1 MSWLR
6 VGKHIAVQ
14 ENNKLAHLEAVDIY
28 TAMTEGSFTF
38 NGITEINLED
48 AFPDLYFSSISKEA
62 VIELSAREEQLFLT
76 VKTGNTPLDFV
87 NGYLL
92 DQIIIDDSW
101 HYIENADEIRS
112 ILDKM
117 QVKGNGTIPLATY
130 ISLVKESLH
139 NDIIINHVD
148 PDSLQKDIDYE
159 KPQGLTAKLY
169 PYQQTGFAWMDYV
182 LNGSHGCILGDEMG
196 LGKTLQAIALIQ
208 ERKNKGEK
216 CLVIAPVS
224 LLQNWYSE
232 CHKFAPDLRVLIH
245 HGPKRTALPN
255 GFDNYDL
262 VVTSYG
268 HAVAD
273 NVLFC
278 MRNWDLIVLDE
289 AQNIK
294 NPRSNR
300 TRRVKDIPALQRL
313 AVTGTPFENHITDI
327 WSLADF
333 VLPGYLGSEEAFN
346 TFVSDDVVGAKKIEP
361 VLSSIMVR
369 RLVKDVAQDLPEK
382 VVVSQPLSMSDY
394 ESEIYEEI
402 RQSLLGTG
410 STSLPLL
417 QKLRIF
423 CTHPEIYDD
432 TIVDDPMKIS
442 IKYQRC
448 CEILAEIFTKR
459 EKVILFTS
467 YKKMFD
473 LLGKDIPKRF
483 GVPID
488 FINGST
494 PVAERQ
500 KKVDWFNNL
509 DGSAILV
516 LNPRAAGTGLNITAA
531 NHVIHYNLEWNPALE
546 DQASARAYRRG
557 QKKVTFIY
565 RLYYLGTVE
574 EIINDR
580 IERKRTM
587 ADTAVVGNDGS
598 KADMQDI
605 IDALNISPKGDIRL

>member
-6 VGKHIAVQ
+6 IEKHIAVQ

-38 NGITEINLED
+38 DGVTEINLEE

-62 VIELSAREEQLFLT
+62 VIELSAREEQLGLT

-101 HYIENADEIRS
+101 HYIENADEIRT

-117 QVKGNGTIPLATY
+117 HVKGNGTISLATY

-410 STSLPLL
+410 TTSLPLL

-473 LLGKDIPKRF
+473 LLGKDIPRRF

-565 RLYYLGTVE
+565 RLFYLETVE

-580 IERKRTM
+580 IERKRRM

>member
-6 VGKHIAVQ
+6 VDNHIAVQ

-38 NGITEINLED
+38 DGVTEINLED

-62 VIELSAREEQLFLT
+62 VIELSAREEQLILT
-76 VKTGNTPLDFV
+76 VKTGNIPLDFV

-101 HYIENADEIRS
+101 HYIENADEIRM

-117 QVKGNGTIPLATY
+117 HVKGNGTISLAMY

-410 STSLPLL
+410 TTSLPLL

-473 LLGKDIPKRF
+473 LLGKDIPRRF

-565 RLYYLGTVE
+565 RLFYLGTVE